1 MAQFRKD
8 TQRFTNNGNTIF
20 EVVMLSSNTGR
31 PISIT
36 NRLPVSLGS
45 DTITITGNVIVG
57 SIVTVNSAPSN
68 PVHTHITEVGTG
80 GILTVPYVPV
90 HDTRT
95 ANVRVV
101 NFAPSLNVYTR
112 NTGNVRVT
120 NLPPSLNVYTY
131 PTGSSNVNIRHANT
145 SPITVGRPLDVR
157 TNTESIYSAP
167 WDMQVARGKVP
178 EVVQVNI
185 FGYAEAITTAFHT
198 VWENTPTD
206 VVFPTVASQ
215 WSIVSTSASDN
226 TAASVTIIGLD
237 GNWNAQT
244 ETIYLNGTTPVTT
257 VKSFLRVNTF
267 IMNTPGTGQ
276 NTNVGVITASSGG
289 STYAKIAAGFGKMQ
303 NAWYSVARASGLYI
317 QNINIFAGEGNQG
330 NQPVWFTYRVVT
342 KNNTSGVQL
351 TILQTPFLAEYKVQ
365 RFNPVKYPEKTDVQ
379 WQVKTNTGTHGVGII
394 LEAVLIGDE
403 AP

>member
-8 TQRFTNNGNTIF
+8 TQRFLPNGNTIF
-20 EVVMLSSNTGR
+20 EVVLGASADGRVYSNT
-31 PISIT
+31 
-36 NRLPVSLGS
+36 N
-45 DTITITGNVIVG
+45 
-57 SIVTVNSAPSN
+57 A
-68 PVHTHITEVGTG
+68 
-80 GILTVPYVPV
+80 VPV
-90 HDTRT
+90 RD
-95 ANVRVV
+95 VR
-101 NFAPSLNVYTR
+101 A
-112 NTGNVRVT
+112 
-120 NLPPSLNVYTY
+120 
-131 PTGSSNVNIRHANT
+131 SSNVNISHANG
-145 SPITVGRPLDVR
+145 SSIVVSRPLDVR

-178 EVVQVNI
+178 EVVQVNV
-185 FGYAEAITTAFHT
+185 FGYAAAVTTDFHT
-198 VWENTPTD
+198 VWEDTPTD
-206 VVFPTVASQ
+206 VVFPNVASQ

-237 GNWNAQT
+237 SNWDAQV
-244 ETIYLNGTTPVTT
+244 ETINLNGTTPVTT
-257 VKSFLRVNTF
+257 TKSFLRVNTF

-289 STYAKIAAGFGKMQ
+289 GTHAKIAAGFGKMQ
-303 NAWYSVARASGLYI
+303 NAWYSVARATGLYI

-342 KNNTSGVQL
+342 KNNITGTQL

-379 WQVKTNTGTHGVGII
+379 WQVKTNSGTHGVGII
-394 LEAVLIGDE
+394 LEAVLIGDA